1 MIHENNSNTYDSQK
15 ALEEIDL
22 KILVK
27 ILLGSK
33 KIIIGTI
40 LVFILLAVS
49 YIFQKDS
56 QYQASTLIEIGSY
69 QKLNGDRS
77 LIEPLNNLIDKLML
91 DFYKKNSNAK
101 IITEKSQKQALYISY
116 EASSDKVAEKLLNDA
131 ITFIKNR
138 HSLLISEKFN
148 PSLKKIDF
156 INNQIDAEK
165 LNAKLKLSYAIEN
178 VNSKID
184 HMRNKSKLRI
194 SSQIKDI
201 DIEIPTLKAKI
212 KQLKDIVFLENENIL
227 LLQTSPNL
235 KLQRAVITPTLEQ
248 VVHSYESEIINNNLK
263 INQLYKNKSFLEE
276 QYGQDSSEVFKLL
289 LQKNQLED
297 ESQIIE
303 ETGLKSIEMYKIT
316 SDLIKLEAFVN
327 QTPVKTKLVY
337 DISVDKVKSKNISII
352 LFAVFIGFIFSI
364 LITSV
369 RYFVFQEQK

>member
-263 INQLYKNKSFLEE
+263 INQLYKDKSFLEE